1 MNLLRW
7 ILLAVGA
14 VVIVAIYLWGRRSRR
29 TQSNA
34 HSNAQPN
41 AQANDQ
47 PDNRPT
53 ASSARQTHAY
63 EPVNIPELDEAVSV
77 RIRAAESS
85 TVITDGLPPMHAGGE
100 ADAGAFMQ
108 AAMPQR
114 NEPELF
120 IDEADDVST
129 VFIATTAEA
138 APMRAPPEVTP
149 RPAKKIPSRKIVAL
163 RLSAGTDGVEGARLK
178 LLLEAADLRHGKYS
192 IYHRLHTDGSPLF
205 SVASMV
211 EPGTFDPFAMNSVKF
226 PGITLFMQLPGSL
239 AGDAMLA
246 QLLACAREL
255 EQAMSGVLQE
265 ERGMPLTAPREQRLR
280 EDVADFLH
288 LLGPH

>member
-14 VVIVAIYLWGRRSRR
+14 VVIAAIYLWGRRNRR
-29 TQSNA
+29 TQLNA
-34 HSNAQPN
+34 HANAQT
-41 AQANDQ
+41 NDQ
-47 PDNRPT
+47 LDNRPT
-53 ASSARQTHAY
+53 ASSSRQPHAY
-63 EPVNIPELDEAVSV
+63 ESANIPELDEAVSV

-85 TVITDGLPPMHAGGE
+85 TAITDGLPPMHAGGE
-100 ADAGAFMQ
+100 ADAGAFMP

-114 NEPELF
+114 HEPELF

-129 VFIATTAEA
+129 VSIAATADA
-138 APMRAPPEVTP
+138 VPVRASAEVAP
-149 RPAKKIPSRKIVAL
+149 RPAKKNPSRKIVAL
-163 RLSAGTDGVEGARLK
+163 RLSAGADGVEGARLK

-211 EPGTFDPFAMNSVKF
+211 EPGTFDPFAMNGVKF

-255 EQAMSGVLQE
+255 EQGMGGVLQD
-265 ERGMPLTAPREQRLR
+265 ERGMPLTEPREQRLR